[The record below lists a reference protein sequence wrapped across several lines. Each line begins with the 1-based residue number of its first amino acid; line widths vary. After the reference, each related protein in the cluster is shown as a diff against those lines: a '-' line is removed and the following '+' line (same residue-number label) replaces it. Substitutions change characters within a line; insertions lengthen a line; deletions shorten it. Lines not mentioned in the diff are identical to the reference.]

1 MSHTLHR
8 LGTRENLRQDFVVFA
23 MSAKGINEKGSAP
36 KLRRFL
42 EMALAYDPV
51 NYGDMKTG
59 NKFTHSLEEILEG
72 IQDVSIVHAVFTD
85 EEPVARLLADLERED
100 LGVSVVVSGLFDRV
114 GECARKAGL
123 RQHTLEYS
131 LGIWG
136 RTDLLPDKDI
146 LQVTTM
152 CGHGMVSARLVR
164 RLVSEVRRGRRRPRR
179 LPRPWPASACAGSS
193 TRCVRPGC
201 SPSWPRRDFR
211 AGHQRPDRRRLE
223 HPRKGGYPWLNRCT
237 ATQARCSAWTSPAA
251 R

>member
-8 LGTRENLRQDFVVFA
+8 LGTPENLRQDFVVFA

-42 EMALAYDPV
+42 EMALAYEPV

-59 NKFTHSLEEILEG
+59 NKYTHSLEEILEG

-85 EEPVARLLADLERED
+85 EEPVARLLQDLVRGD

-114 GECARKAGL
+114 GECASQAGL

-164 RLVSEVRRGRRRPRR
+164 RLVSEAQRGRATPEEAAQT
-179 LPRPWPASACAGSS
+179 LAHQ
-193 TRCVRPGC
+193 CVCGVFNPVR
-201 SPSWPRRDFR
+201 
-211 AGHQRPDRRRLE
+211 
-223 HPRKGGYPWLNRCT
+223 
-237 ATQARCSAWTSPAA
+237 AA
-251 R
+251 RLLSLMAEGGLSGSPPAPGQTVA

>member
-164 RLVSEVRRGRRRPRR
+164 RLVSEVRRGKTTPEEAAQTLARQ
-179 LPRPWPASACAGSS
+179 
-193 TRCVRPGC
+193 CVCGVFNPVR
-201 SPSWPRRDFR
+201 
-211 AGHQRPDRRRLE
+211 
-223 HPRKGGYPWLNRCT
+223 
-237 ATQARCSAWTSPAA
+237 AA
-251 R
+251 RLLSLMAEEGFSGGPPAPGQTTA

>member
-8 LGTRENLRQDFVVFA
+8 LGTPENLRQDFIVFA

-42 EMALAYDPV
+42 EMALAYNPV

-59 NKFTHSLEEILEG
+59 NKFTHSLEAILDG

-85 EEPVARLLADLERED
+85 EEPVARLLGDLARED

-123 RQHTLEYS
+123 RQHTVEYS

-164 RLVSEVRRGRRRPRR
+164 RLVSEIKKGRATPEEAAKTLAHQCVCGVFNPVR
-179 LPRPWPASACAGSS
+179 
-193 TRCVRPGC
+193 
-201 SPSWPRRDFR
+201 
-211 AGHQRPDRRRLE
+211 
-223 HPRKGGYPWLNRCT
+223 
-237 ATQARCSAWTSPAA
+237 AA
-251 R
+251 RLLALMAEEGFSGAPPAPGQTTA